1 MILSVLHHPKWPKQ
15 GHGQVHHHHHRW
27 CFCQETWPMYKSL
40 YIWWLC
46 VNLNTAQ
53 RHSTQIYM
61 LVLDETSYRFQR
73 CIRLRQMSS
82 ANCETLSYKFCQPLK
97 MTLVLSLTHLVSLV
111 WPNFKN
117 LLSTLNVESNKFY
130 DIVSVFQ
137 LFNLTLAIEK
147 EKKKIFGFVEHLSQT
162 YSRTKCDSIYINNS
176 NNFDHN

>member
-1 MILSVLHHPKWPKQ
+1 VPTWILLRDTLHRFISWCLMKQ
-15 GHGQVHHHHHRW
+15 AIGFKGVYVYGICHLQNR
-27 CFCQETWPMYKSL
+27 
-40 YIWWLC
+40 
-46 VNLNTAQ
+46 
-53 RHSTQIYM
+53 
-61 LVLDETSYRFQR
+61 
-73 CIRLRQMSS
+73 
-82 ANCETLSYKFCQPLK
+82 ETLSYKFCQPLK

-176 NNFDHN
+176 NKFDHN